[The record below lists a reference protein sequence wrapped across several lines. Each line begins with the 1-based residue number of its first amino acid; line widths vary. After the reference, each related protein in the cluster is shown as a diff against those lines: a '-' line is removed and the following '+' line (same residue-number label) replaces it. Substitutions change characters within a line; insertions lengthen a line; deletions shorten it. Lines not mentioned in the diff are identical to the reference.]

1 MARTPAAPAAPKPR
15 LTAQER
21 RTQIMDSATGL
32 ILGRGLAHCSLDE
45 VAVAAG
51 ISKALIYRHFSS
63 RDELLKALL
72 EREFSVLRG
81 RGLGAFAPDAPF
93 ERVLRLS
100 TRQAFEYLHE
110 RGAILRE
117 LFSDR
122 SAIELLQERDRNER
136 MESTKFFVEKS
147 IRTYDVPPEVA
158 QVIAIIT
165 INAPAAAARGLR
177 RFGFAPDLSADVWS
191 EFVLGGWAAVARRF
205 GKGKA
210 VKGRTGKGRTG
221 KPASLSTSDSTPR
234 DKPRKNPKKAAAT
247 TAKRSAS
254 PRR

>member
-1 MARTPAAPAAPKPR
+1 MATRSPRAAPAPAPKPR
-15 LTAQER
+15 LSAQAR
-21 RTQIMDSATGL
+21 RAQIMDSATEL
-32 ILGRGLAHCSLDE
+32 ILGRGLAQCTLDE

-93 ERVLRLS
+93 ERVVRLS
-100 TRQAFEYLHE
+100 TQQAFDYLYE

-122 SAIELLQERDRNER
+122 SAVALLQSRDRDER
-136 MESTKFFVEKS
+136 MASTRFFVDKS
-147 IRTYDVPPEVA
+147 IQTYAVPPEVA
-158 QVIAIIT
+158 QIIAVIT
-165 INAPAAAARGLR
+165 INAPASAARGLR
-177 RFGFAPDLSADVWS
+177 RFGFSPELSADAWS
-191 EFVLGGWAAVARRF
+191 EFVLGGWAAVAKRF
-205 GKGKA
+205 GNARKPGSLPPHDKTVSKKTA
-210 VKGRTGKGRTG
+210 TTPS
-221 KPASLSTSDSTPR
+221 KPAGPGAR
-234 DKPRKNPKKAAAT
+234 
-247 TAKRSAS
+247 KRSA

>member
-1 MARTPAAPAAPKPR
+1 MARTAASPAAPKAR

-21 RTQIMDSATGL
+21 RLQIMDSATGL
-32 ILGRGLAHCSLDE
+32 ILGRGLAHCTLDE

-81 RGLGAFAPDAPF
+81 RGLAAFAPDAPF
-93 ERVLRLS
+93 ERVVRVS
-100 TRQAFEYLHE
+100 TRQAFDYLHE

-136 MESTKFFVEKS
+136 MASTRFFVDKS
-147 IRTYDVPPEVA
+147 IRTYEVPPEVA

-205 GKGKA
+205 GTGQAA
-210 VKGRTGKGRTG
+210 VKERKG
-221 KPASLSTSDSTPR
+221 KPAALPTSDSDLSVLPS
-234 DKPRKNPKKAAAT
+234 KNPKKPAARAVR
-247 TAKRSAS
+247 KRVS

>member
-1 MARTPAAPAAPKPR
+1 MARAAAVLAAPKAR

-32 ILGRGLAHCSLDE
+32 ILGRGVAHCTLDE
-45 VAVAAG
+45 VAAAAG

-63 RDELLKALL
+63 RDDLLKALL
-72 EREFSVLRG
+72 EREFGVLRG
-81 RGLGAFAPDAPF
+81 RGLAAFAPDAPF
-93 ERVLRLS
+93 ERVVRVS
-100 TRQAFEYLHE
+100 TRQAFDYLHE

-147 IRTYDVPPEVA
+147 IQAYHVPPEVA
-158 QVIAIIT
+158 QVIAVIT
-165 INAPAAAARGLR
+165 INAPSAAARGLR

-205 GKGKA
+205 GADKGA
-210 VKGRTGKGRTG
+210 AKGRKG
-221 KPASLSTSDSTPR
+221 KPAALPANDTDLSDRPS
-234 DKPRKNPKKAAAT
+234 KNPQKPAAKAVR
-247 TAKRSAS
+247 KRAS
-254 PRR
+254 PGR

>member
-1 MARTPAAPAAPKPR
+1 MARTAVARPAPKAR

-21 RTQIMDSATGL
+21 RAQIMDSATDL
-32 ILGRGLAHCSLDE
+32 ILGRGLAHCTLDE

-81 RGLGAFAPDAPF
+81 RGLAAFAPDAPF
-93 ERVLRLS
+93 ERVVRVS

-136 MESTKFFVEKS
+136 MESTRFFVEKS
-147 IRTYDVPPEVA
+147 IRTYEVPPEVA

-165 INAPAAAARGLR
+165 INAPASAARGLR

-205 GKGKA
+205 GTRQA
-210 VKGRTGKGRTG
+210 AAKGRKG
-221 KPASLSTSDSTPR
+221 KPAALSTSDTDLSDLPS
-234 DKPRKNPKKAAAT
+234 KNPKKPAAKA
-247 TAKRSAS
+247 AQKRAS
-254 PRR
+254 PGR

>member
-1 MARTPAAPAAPKPR
+1 MVRKAAPRAAPKLR
-15 LTAQER
+15 LTALER

-32 ILGRGLAHCSLDE
+32 ILGRGLAHCTLDE

-72 EREFSVLRG
+72 EREFGVLRG
-81 RGLGAFAPDAPF
+81 RGLAAFAPDAPF
-93 ERVLRLS
+93 ERVVRVS

-122 SAIELLQERDRNER
+122 SAIELLQERDRIER
-136 MESTKFFVEKS
+136 MESTRFFVEKS
-147 IRTYDVPPEVA
+147 IRTYEVPPEVA
-158 QVIAIIT
+158 QVIAVIT

-177 RFGFAPDLSADVWS
+177 RFGFSPEMSADVWS
-191 EFVLGGWAAVARRF
+191 EFVLGGWAALARRF
-205 GKGKA
+205 GA
-210 VKGRTGKGRTG
+210 HHASGRTTKG
-221 KPASLSTSDSTPR
+221 KPAALSASDMTLSVP
-234 DKPRKNPKKAAAT
+234 PRKNPKTPAPRAT
-247 TAKRSAS
+247 RKRAS
-254 PRR
+254 TGR

>member
-1 MARTPAAPAAPKPR
+1 MPRAAALAPAPTQAKTR
-15 LTAQER
+15 LSAAAR
-21 RTQIMDSATGL
+21 RLQIMDSATGL
-32 ILGRGLAHCSLDE
+32 IVGRGLAQCTLDE

-72 EREFSVLRG
+72 EREFAVLRG

-93 ERVLRLS
+93 ERVVRMS
-100 TRQAFEYLHE
+100 TRQAFDYLHE

-122 SAIELLQERDRNER
+122 SAIELLQARDRRER
-136 MESTKFFVEKS
+136 MASTRFFVEKS
-147 IRTYDVPPEVA
+147 IRTYQVPPEVA
-158 QVIAIIT
+158 QVIAVIT

-177 RFGFAPDLSADVWS
+177 RFGFAPELSAEVWS

-205 GKGKA
+205 GSD
-210 VKGRTGKGRTG
+210 
-221 KPASLSTSDSTPR
+221 KPASLSSSDMAPR
-234 DKPRKNPKKAAAT
+234 TRPRKNPQPTVAKVP
-247 TAKRSAS
+247 AKRAP

>member
-210 VKGRTGKGRTG
+210 AAKGRTG

-234 DKPRKNPKKAAAT
+234 SKPRKNPQKAVAKTTKK
-247 TAKRSAS
+247 RAS

>member
-1 MARTPAAPAAPKPR
+1 MPRAAALAPAPAQAKTR
-15 LTAQER
+15 LSAAAR
-21 RTQIMDSATGL
+21 RLQIMDSATGL
-32 ILGRGLAHCSLDE
+32 IVGRGLAQCTLDE

-72 EREFSVLRG
+72 EREFAVLRG

-93 ERVLRLS
+93 ERVVRVS
-100 TRQAFEYLHE
+100 TRQAFDYLHE

-122 SAIELLQERDRNER
+122 SAIELLQARDRRER
-136 MESTKFFVEKS
+136 MASTRFFVEKS
-147 IRTYDVPPEVA
+147 IRTYQVPPEVA
-158 QVIAIIT
+158 QVIAVIT

-177 RFGFAPDLSADVWS
+177 RFGFAPELSAEVWS

-205 GKGKA
+205 GSD
-210 VKGRTGKGRTG
+210 
-221 KPASLSTSDSTPR
+221 KPASLSSSDMAPR
-234 DKPRKNPKKAAAT
+234 TRPRKNPKPPVAKVP
-247 TAKRSAS
+247 AKRAP

>member
-1 MARTPAAPAAPKPR
+1 MARTAAAPAAAKPR

-32 ILGRGLAHCSLDE
+32 ILGRGVAHCSLDE

-81 RGLGAFAPDAPF
+81 RGLAAFAPDAPF
-93 ERVLRLS
+93 ERVVRLS
-100 TRQAFEYLHE
+100 TRQTFDYLHE

-122 SAIELLQERDRNER
+122 SVIELLQERDRNER
-136 MESTKFFVEKS
+136 MESTRFFVEKS

-158 QVIAIIT
+158 QVIAVIT

-205 GKGKA
+205 GSHKA
-210 VKGRTGKGRTG
+210 AARGTKG
-221 KPASLSTSDSTPR
+221 KPAPLSASDS
-234 DKPRKNPKKAAAT
+234 KSSAQPRKNPETGAAQPAR
-247 TAKRSAS
+247 KRAS
-254 PRR
+254 PRG

>member
-1 MARTPAAPAAPKPR
+1 MPRMPRSPAAPAAQKSR

-21 RTQIMDSATGL
+21 RTQIMDSATDL
-32 ILGRGLAHCSLDE
+32 IVGRGLAHCSLDE
-45 VAVAAG
+45 VALAAG

-72 EREFSVLRG
+72 EREFGVLRG
-81 RGLGAFAPDAPF
+81 RGLAAFAPDAPF
-93 ERVLRLS
+93 DRVVRVS
-100 TRQAFEYLHE
+100 TRQAFDYLHE

-122 SAIELLQERDRNER
+122 SAVELLQERDRKER
-136 MESTKFFVEKS
+136 MESTRFFVEKS
-147 IRTYDVPPEVA
+147 IRTYDVPAEVA
-158 QVIAIIT
+158 QVIAVIT

-191 EFVLGGWAAVARRF
+191 EFVLGGWAALARRF
-205 GKGKA
+205 GGGKA
-210 VKGRTGKGRTG
+210 AAKGRTG
-221 KPASLSTSDSTPR
+221 KPASLPTSDSTPR
-234 DKPRKNPKKAAAT
+234 DKPRKNPKKAAAKT
-247 TAKRSAS
+247 TKRSAS

>member
-1 MARTPAAPAAPKPR
+1 MPRSPAAPAAPKPR

-93 ERVLRLS
+93 DRVVRVS
-100 TRQAFEYLHE
+100 TRQSFEYLHE

-136 MESTKFFVEKS
+136 LESTKFFVEKS

-205 GKGKA
+205 GKGKGA
-210 VKGRTGKGRTG
+210 LKARTG
-221 KPASLSTSDSTPR
+221 KPAPLPSNDNKSPS
-234 DKPRKNPKKAAAT
+234 KPRKNPKKAAAK

-254 PRR
+254 PKG